1 MAKAVKKTATRAENS
16 GLCYRLRRDRS
27 GATAIEFA
35 ILILPFMM
43 AVFATLETFIAFT
56 AEQLVASA
64 VDDMARDVR
73 TGAITFG
80 LGRSTD
86 MTETQF
92 REAFCNKVAL
102 LIKCSST
109 EAATPAKLYIDL
121 KEVASFGAISTNIPR
136 VDSTNDQSD
145 LDTSGLKFSPG
156 NSGAINSFRVYYR
169 WSVTVDLVRPWISNL
184 IPNGETKPSEF
195 LIVATNAFRNE
206 AYP

>member
-1 MAKAVKKTATRAENS
+1 MAKAVQKTAIKAKIND
-16 GLCYRLRRDRS
+16 LLHRLRRDRS
-27 GATAIEFA
+27 GATAVEFA
-35 ILILPFMM
+35 ILILPFIMT
-43 AVFATLETFIAFT
+43 VFATLETFVAYT

-64 VDDMARDVR
+64 VDDMARDIR
-73 TGAITFG
+73 TGTITFG

-86 MTETQF
+86 MTETEF
-92 REAFCNKVAL
+92 RAAFCSKVAL

-121 KEVASFGAISTNIPR
+121 EEVSSFGAISTDVPR
-136 VDSTNDQSD
+136 VDSTNNQSD
-145 LDTSGLKFSPG
+145 LDTSSLKFTPG

-184 IPNGETKPSEF
+184 IPSGQTKPSEF